1 MCAFPAQ
8 VTKSAGVMAA
18 ESLEGL
24 SALAQDGS
32 KSVAGVV
39 KVAAVVGDMVLND
52 ALAGVEAVGGEEA
65 ASSLRAASDVVLN
78 EISEVGELAVTNLAS
93 TTQLAVS
100 SIDATTGAVMSGIKD
115 NVQLIDTMIDTV
127 VSTASR
133 GNSFT
138 DSFTDDPP
146 AAEERRAVSGTA
158 GGAAPASPSRPVA
171 CGTGGAGGAGVARTP
186 GPPPGPPP
194 PPPLRSFEAWLEE
207 YGSGSMMMQTLENM
221 RDSCQHAVQFKLQ
234 RLAPSQRATLERALS
249 GVEALVS
256 EAALSEAPPRAPLI
270 SPPGQGK
277 ERGAVASGPPTDR
290 LAQYASAGAQ
300 AEAARACRAAR
311 GMGAA
316 AASALTRGVSPGLRP
331 VASPVGAP
339 PVGGPPVGASPPPLR
354 ASGSASG
361 SASSSAAVSTSGS
374 SVTERA
380 VVSTSG
386 SSVAERAVVGTS
398 GSSVAERAVVA
409 QKGVAMLRALC
420 TQCLAKVCEAALT
433 ALHAYAARC
442 RLEADKPSQP
452 EPGASLEGEPL
463 VHALDW
469 PFVSELERARWK
481 ALCLRAA
488 AHRLTAILT
497 TTAAEFAEA
506 AGAIRRSLPAGGAS
520 PGAHGGASPG
530 AHGGASPGAHGG
542 ASPGAHGG
550 ASPGAHGGA
559 SREASPGHDATPAE
573 PLDPALVELKQ
584 QVRAL
589 CTTIQLDA
597 SAAVAMVQEAAQ
609 LCAPVL
615 SYVALGDVCGAE

>member
-1 MCAFPAQ
+1 MSAIPAQ

-65 ASSLRAASDVVLN
+65 ASSLRAASDVVLH
-78 EISEVGELAVTNLAS
+78 EISEVGELAVTNLAN

-127 VSTASR
+127 VSSAARAGS
-133 GNSFT
+133 S
-138 DSFTDDPP
+138 TDDPP
-146 AAEERRAVSGTA
+146 TAEERRAVSGTT
-158 GGAAPASPSRPVA
+158 GGASPASPSRPV
-171 CGTGGAGGAGVARTP
+171 CGGTGGASGAGVARTPGPTP

-207 YGSGSMMMQTLENM
+207 YGSGSMRMQTLENM
-221 RDSCQHAVQFKLQ
+221 RDGCQHAVQFKLQ

-256 EAALSEAPPRAPLI
+256 EAALSEAPSRAPLI
-270 SPPGQGK
+270 SPLGQGK
-277 ERGAVASGPPTDR
+277 DKGAVASGPPTDR
-290 LAQYASAGAQ
+290 LAQYASTGAQ
-300 AEAARACRAAR
+300 AVAARACRAAR

-316 AASALTRGVSPGLRP
+316 AAGALTRGISPGLRP
-331 VASPVGAP
+331 VAPPLCGPPFGSPPIDA
-339 PVGGPPVGASPPPLR
+339 PPVGASPPPLR
-354 ASGSASG
+354 ASASAS
-361 SASSSAAVSTSGS
+361 A
-374 SVTERA
+374 
-380 VVSTSG
+380 
-386 SSVAERAVVGTS
+386 S

-409 QKGVAMLRALC
+409 QKGVAMLHALC
-420 TQCLAKVCEAALT
+420 TQSLAKVCETALT

-442 RLEADKPSQP
+442 RLEADRPSQP
-452 EPGASLEGEPL
+452 EPGASLEGEPF

-488 AHRLTAILT
+488 SHRLTTILT

-506 AGAIRRSLPAGGAS
+506 AGAVRRSLPAGGAS
-520 PGAHGGASPG
+520 
-530 AHGGASPGAHGG
+530 
-542 ASPGAHGG
+542 
-550 ASPGAHGGA
+550 
-559 SREASPGHDATPAE
+559 REASPGSAHHDATPAE

-615 SYVALGDVCGAE
+615 AYVALGDVCGAE

>member
-158 GGAAPASPSRPVA
+158 GRAAPASPSRPVA
-171 CGTGGAGGAGVARTP
+171 CGTGGASGAGVARTP

-277 ERGAVASGPPTDR
+277 ERGAVVSGPPTDR

-331 VASPVGAP
+331 VAPPVGAAPIGAPPVGAP

-361 SASSSAAVSTSGS
+361 SASSSAS
-374 SVTERA
+374 S
-380 VVSTSG
+380 S
-386 SSVAERAVVGTS
+386 TS

-542 ASPGAHGG
+542 AS
-550 ASPGAHGGA
+550 
-559 SREASPGHDATPAE
+559 REASPGHDATPAE

>member
-1 MCAFPAQ
+1 MSAIPAQ

-65 ASSLRAASDVVLN
+65 ASSLRAASDVVLH
-78 EISEVGELAVTNLAS
+78 EISEVGELAVTNLAN

-127 VSTASR
+127 VSSAARAGS
-133 GNSFT
+133 S
-138 DSFTDDPP
+138 TDDPP
-146 AAEERRAVSGTA
+146 TAEERRAVSGTT
-158 GGAAPASPSRPVA
+158 GGASPASPSRPV
-171 CGTGGAGGAGVARTP
+171 CGGTGGASGAGVARTPGPTP

-207 YGSGSMMMQTLENM
+207 YGSGSMRMQTLENM
-221 RDSCQHAVQFKLQ
+221 RDGCQHAVQFKLQ

-256 EAALSEAPPRAPLI
+256 EAALSEAPSRAPLI
-270 SPPGQGK
+270 SPLGQGK
-277 ERGAVASGPPTDR
+277 DKGAVASGPPTDR
-290 LAQYASAGAQ
+290 LAQYASTGAQ
-300 AEAARACRAAR
+300 AVAARACRAAR

-316 AASALTRGVSPGLRP
+316 AAGALTRGISPGLRP
-331 VASPVGAP
+331 VAPPLCGPPFGSPPIDA
-339 PVGGPPVGASPPPLR
+339 PPVGASPPPLR
-354 ASGSASG
+354 ASASAS
-361 SASSSAAVSTSGS
+361 A
-374 SVTERA
+374 
-380 VVSTSG
+380 
-386 SSVAERAVVGTS
+386 S

-409 QKGVAMLRALC
+409 QKGVAMLHALC
-420 TQCLAKVCEAALT
+420 TQSLAKVCETALT

-442 RLEADKPSQP
+442 RLEADRPSQP
-452 EPGASLEGEPL
+452 EPGASLEGEPF

-488 AHRLTAILT
+488 SHRLTTILT

-506 AGAIRRSLPAGGAS
+506 AGAVRRSLPAGGAS
-520 PGAHGGASPG
+520 
-530 AHGGASPGAHGG
+530 
-542 ASPGAHGG
+542 
-550 ASPGAHGGA
+550 
-559 SREASPGHDATPAE
+559 REASPGSAHHDATPAEPLDLLERALHASAHQDATPAE

-615 SYVALGDVCGAE
+615 AYVALGDVCGAE

>member
-8 VTKSAGVMAA
+8 VSKSAGVMAA

-158 GGAAPASPSRPVA
+158 GRAAPASPSRPVA

-277 ERGAVASGPPTDR
+277 ERGAVVSGPPTDR

-300 AEAARACRAAR
+300 AEATRACRAAR

-331 VASPVGAP
+331 VAPPVGAP

-361 SASSSAAVSTSGS
+361 SASSSAS
-374 SVTERA
+374 S
-380 VVSTSG
+380 S
-386 SSVAERAVVGTS
+386 TS

-530 AHGGASPGAHGG
+530 AHGGAS
-542 ASPGAHGG
+542 
-550 ASPGAHGGA
+550 
-559 SREASPGHDATPAE
+559 REASPGHDATPAE

>member
-8 VTKSAGVMAA
+8 VSKSAGVMAA

-158 GGAAPASPSRPVA
+158 GRAAPASPSRPVA
-171 CGTGGAGGAGVARTP
+171 CGAGGAGGAGVARTP

-277 ERGAVASGPPTDR
+277 ERGAVVSGPPTDR

-300 AEAARACRAAR
+300 AEATRACRAAR

-331 VASPVGAP
+331 VAPPVGAAPVGAPPVGGP

-361 SASSSAAVSTSGS
+361 SASSSAS
-374 SVTERA
+374 S
-380 VVSTSG
+380 S
-386 SSVAERAVVGTS
+386 TS

-530 AHGGASPGAHGG
+530 AHGGAS
-542 ASPGAHGG
+542 
-550 ASPGAHGGA
+550 
-559 SREASPGHDATPAE
+559 REASPGHDATPAE

>member
-8 VTKSAGVMAA
+8 VSKSAGVMAA

-52 ALAGVEAVGGEEA
+52 ALAGVEAVGGEVA

-277 ERGAVASGPPTDR
+277 ERGAVVSGPPTDR

-331 VASPVGAP
+331 VAPPVGAP

-361 SASSSAAVSTSGS
+361 SASSSAS
-374 SVTERA
+374 S
-380 VVSTSG
+380 S
-386 SSVAERAVVGTS
+386 TS

-520 PGAHGGASPG
+520 PGAHGGAS
-530 AHGGASPGAHGG
+530 
-542 ASPGAHGG
+542 
-550 ASPGAHGGA
+550 
-559 SREASPGHDATPAE
+559 REASPGHDATPAE

>member
-158 GGAAPASPSRPVA
+158 GRAAPASPSRPVA

-186 GPPPGPPP
+186 VPPPGPPP

-256 EAALSEAPPRAPLI
+256 EAALSEAPPLAPLI

-277 ERGAVASGPPTDR
+277 ERGAVVSGPPTDR

-300 AEAARACRAAR
+300 AEATRACRAAR

-331 VASPVGAP
+331 VAPPVGA
-339 PVGGPPVGASPPPLR
+339 PPVGASPPPLR

-361 SASSSAAVSTSGS
+361 SASSSAS
-374 SVTERA
+374 S
-380 VVSTSG
+380 S
-386 SSVAERAVVGTS
+386 TS

-520 PGAHGGASPG
+520 PGAHGGAS
-530 AHGGASPGAHGG
+530 
-542 ASPGAHGG
+542 
-550 ASPGAHGGA
+550 
-559 SREASPGHDATPAE
+559 REASPGNDATPAE

>member
-8 VTKSAGVMAA
+8 VSKSAGVMAA

-52 ALAGVEAVGGEEA
+52 ALAGVEAVGGEVA
-65 ASSLRAASDVVLN
+65 ASSLRVASDVVLN

-115 NVQLIDTMIDTV
+115 NVLLIDTMIDTV

-158 GGAAPASPSRPVA
+158 GGASPASPSRPVA

-277 ERGAVASGPPTDR
+277 ERGAVVSGPPTDR

-331 VASPVGAP
+331 VAPPVGAP

-361 SASSSAAVSTSGS
+361 SANSSASG
-374 SVTERA
+374 
-380 VVSTSG
+380 STSG
-386 SSVAERAVVGTS
+386 SSVAERAVVSTS
-398 GSSVAERAVVA
+398 GGSVAERAVVA

-520 PGAHGGASPG
+520 PGAHGGAS
-530 AHGGASPGAHGG
+530 
-542 ASPGAHGG
+542 
-550 ASPGAHGGA
+550 
-559 SREASPGHDATPAE
+559 REASPGNDATPAE

>member
-52 ALAGVEAVGGEEA
+52 ALAGVEAVGGEDA

-158 GGAAPASPSRPVA
+158 GRAAPASPSRPVA
-171 CGTGGAGGAGVARTP
+171 CGAGGAGGAGVARTP

-277 ERGAVASGPPTDR
+277 ERGAVVSGPPTDR

-331 VASPVGAP
+331 VAPPVGAP
-339 PVGGPPVGASPPPLR
+339 PVGAPPVGAPPVGASPPPLR

-361 SASSSAAVSTSGS
+361 SASSSAVVSTSGS
-374 SVTERA
+374 SVT
-380 VVSTSG
+380 
-386 SSVAERAVVGTS
+386 ERAVVGTS

-542 ASPGAHGG
+542 AS
-550 ASPGAHGGA
+550 
-559 SREASPGHDATPAE
+559 REASPGHDATPAE

>member
-8 VTKSAGVMAA
+8 VSKSAGVMAA

-171 CGTGGAGGAGVARTP
+171 CGAGGAGGAGVARTP

-277 ERGAVASGPPTDR
+277 ERGAVVSGPPTDR

-300 AEAARACRAAR
+300 AEATRACRAAR

-331 VASPVGAP
+331 VAPPVGAAPVGAPPVGGP

-361 SASSSAAVSTSGS
+361 SASSSAS
-374 SVTERA
+374 S
-380 VVSTSG
+380 S
-386 SSVAERAVVGTS
+386 TS

-530 AHGGASPGAHGG
+530 AHGGAS
-542 ASPGAHGG
+542 
-550 ASPGAHGGA
+550 
-559 SREASPGHDATPAE
+559 REASPGHDATPAE

>member
-8 VTKSAGVMAA
+8 VSKSAGVMAA

-52 ALAGVEAVGGEEA
+52 ALAGVEAVGGEVA
-65 ASSLRAASDVVLN
+65 VSSLRVASDVVLN

-158 GGAAPASPSRPVA
+158 GRAAPASPSRPVA

-277 ERGAVASGPPTDR
+277 ERGAVVSGPPTDR

-331 VASPVGAP
+331 VAPPVGAP

-361 SASSSAAVSTSGS
+361 SASSSAS
-374 SVTERA
+374 S
-380 VVSTSG
+380 S
-386 SSVAERAVVGTS
+386 TS

-530 AHGGASPGAHGG
+530 AHGGAS
-542 ASPGAHGG
+542 
-550 ASPGAHGGA
+550 
-559 SREASPGHDATPAE
+559 REASPGHDATPAE

-597 SAAVAMVQEAAQ
+597 SAAVAMVHEAAQ

>member
-8 VTKSAGVMAA
+8 VSKSAGVMAA

-171 CGTGGAGGAGVARTP
+171 CGTGGASGAGVARTP

-277 ERGAVASGPPTDR
+277 ERGAVVSGPPTDR

-331 VASPVGAP
+331 VAPPVGAPPVGGP

-361 SASSSAAVSTSGS
+361 SASSSAS
-374 SVTERA
+374 S
-380 VVSTSG
+380 S
-386 SSVAERAVVGTS
+386 TS

-520 PGAHGGASPG
+520 PGAHGGASPD
-530 AHGGASPGAHGG
+530 
-542 ASPGAHGG
+542 AHGG

-559 SREASPGHDATPAE
+559 SREASPGHDATSAE

>member
-1 MCAFPAQ
+1 MSAIPAQ

-65 ASSLRAASDVVLN
+65 ASSLRAASDVVLH
-78 EISEVGELAVTNLAS
+78 EISEVGELAVTNLAN

-127 VSTASR
+127 VSSAARAGS
-133 GNSFT
+133 S
-138 DSFTDDPP
+138 TDDPP
-146 AAEERRAVSGTA
+146 TAEERRAVSGTM
-158 GGAAPASPSRPVA
+158 GGASPASPSRPV
-171 CGTGGAGGAGVARTP
+171 CGGTGGASGAGVARTP
-186 GPPPGPPP
+186 GPTPGPPP

-207 YGSGSMMMQTLENM
+207 YGSGSMRMQTLENM
-221 RDSCQHAVQFKLQ
+221 RDGCQHAVQFKLQ

-256 EAALSEAPPRAPLI
+256 EAALSEAPLRAPLI
-270 SPPGQGK
+270 SPLGQGK
-277 ERGAVASGPPTDR
+277 EKGAVASGPEAPSRAPLISPLGQGKDKGAVASGPPTDR
-290 LAQYASAGAQ
+290 LAQYASTGAQ

-316 AASALTRGVSPGLRP
+316 AAGALTRGISPGLRP
-331 VASPVGAP
+331 VAP
-339 PVGGPPVGASPPPLR
+339 PVGGPPFGSPPVGSPPIDAPPVGASPPPLR
-354 ASGSASG
+354 ASASASASG
-361 SASSSAAVSTSGS
+361 SSM
-374 SVTERA
+374 
-380 VVSTSG
+380 
-386 SSVAERAVVGTS
+386 
-398 GSSVAERAVVA
+398 AERAVVA
-409 QKGVAMLRALC
+409 QKGVAMLHALC
-420 TQCLAKVCEAALT
+420 TQSLAKVCETALT

-442 RLEADKPSQP
+442 RLEADRPSQP
-452 EPGASLEGEPL
+452 EPGASLEGEPF

-488 AHRLTAILT
+488 SHRLTTILT

-506 AGAIRRSLPAGGAS
+506 AGAVRRSLPAGGAS
-520 PGAHGGASPG
+520 
-530 AHGGASPGAHGG
+530 
-542 ASPGAHGG
+542 
-550 ASPGAHGGA
+550 
-559 SREASPGHDATPAE
+559 REASPGSAHHDATPAE

-615 SYVALGDVCGAE
+615 AYVALGDVCGAE

>member
-8 VTKSAGVMAA
+8 VSKSAGVMAA

-277 ERGAVASGPPTDR
+277 ERGAVVSGPPTDR

-300 AEAARACRAAR
+300 AEATRACRAAR

-331 VASPVGAP
+331 VAPPVGAP
-339 PVGGPPVGASPPPLR
+339 PVGGPPVGAPTVGGPPVGASPPPLR

-361 SASSSAAVSTSGS
+361 SASSSAS
-374 SVTERA
+374 S
-380 VVSTSG
+380 S
-386 SSVAERAVVGTS
+386 TS

-520 PGAHGGASPG
+520 PGAHGGAS
-530 AHGGASPGAHGG
+530 
-542 ASPGAHGG
+542 
-550 ASPGAHGGA
+550 
-559 SREASPGHDATPAE
+559 REASPGNDATPAE

-597 SAAVAMVQEAAQ
+597 STAVAMVQEAAQ

>member
-138 DSFTDDPP
+138 DDPP
-146 AAEERRAVSGTA
+146 TAEERRAVSGTA

-171 CGTGGAGGAGVARTP
+171 CGTGGASGAGVARTP

-277 ERGAVASGPPTDR
+277 ERGAVVSGPPTDR

-331 VASPVGAP
+331 VAPPVGAP
-339 PVGGPPVGASPPPLR
+339 PVGAPPVGAPPVGASPPPLR
-354 ASGSASG
+354 ASGSG
-361 SASSSAAVSTSGS
+361 SASSSASGSTSGT
-374 SVTERA
+374 SVT
-380 VVSTSG
+380 
-386 SSVAERAVVGTS
+386 
-398 GSSVAERAVVA
+398 ERAVVA

-433 ALHAYAARC
+433 ALYAYAARC

-542 ASPGAHGG
+542 AS
-550 ASPGAHGGA
+550 
-559 SREASPGHDATPAE
+559 REASPGHDATPAE